1 MKIFYCSI
9 VAALFAIAGCDE
21 SPKVSP
27 SASGTAVNGDKP
39 AQVSY
44 KTSMNFSSDGLLR
57 AILHAGRVQTFDLQ
71 HYSLLDSGVKVDFYN
86 GTGVHSSI
94 LTSDRAKVNSTNNNM
109 TAYGHVHIVS
119 DSGTIVDTD
128 SLDWDNKSQT
138 IHSTAAVHIVEKD
151 GRTTDGIGFESDQ
164 NLANYHILHTTIVAP
179 SSGFQQRS
187 GQPDENDLK
196 PEEQAVP
203 GGGGINP
210 PVLQPLMS
218 IPAKPD
224 SERLKK

>member
-1 MKIFYCSI
+1 MKQIYYFI
-9 VAALFAIAGCDE
+9 AIILLTLAGCDE

-86 GTGVHSSI
+86 GMGIHTSV
-94 LTSDRAKVNSTNNNM
+94 LTSERAKVNSTNNNM

-128 SLDWDNKSQT
+128 SLDWDNKSQ
-138 IHSTAAVHIVEKD
+138 IVHSTAAVHIVEKD

-179 SSGFQQRS
+179 SSGFKPRN
-187 GQPDENDLK
+187 GNPDDNDLK
-196 PEEQAVP
+196 PETPIVP
-203 GGGGINP
+203 GGGAINP
-210 PVLQPLMS
+210 PVLQPLNAVPS
-218 IPAKPD
+218 TPD
-224 SERLKK
+224 TTRVKK